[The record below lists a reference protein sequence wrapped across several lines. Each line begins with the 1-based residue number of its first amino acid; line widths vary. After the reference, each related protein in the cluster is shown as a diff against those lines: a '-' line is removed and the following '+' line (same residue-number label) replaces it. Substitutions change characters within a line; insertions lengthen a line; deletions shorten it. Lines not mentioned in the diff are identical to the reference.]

1 MLKVNKLTSRKTLIP
16 LDHYALPF
24 CTPPGGPEMD
34 SDSLGE
40 FLMGDRIQSSP
51 YRLEMK
57 KDAYCEQLC
66 VSNLGRPQNAP
77 NASLNK
83 VAMAI
88 RNKYSANWLVD
99 DLPSTARVENGY
111 GIKARLSH
119 GIPTGF
125 IADKAYIYNHVNIE
139 IEYQPVE
146 SEPNM
151 FHIVRFTVVPFSIRH
166 DFFEPSVDA
175 WEEGTS
181 GRGVLPVATIRNPVG
196 SCMKESTAHMS
207 DKTLSKVVW
216 PQEASGKV
224 LFTYDVI
231 WRENSRLTWADRWDT
246 YFRMDDLVP
255 AKIHWYAIANSLM
268 VALVLTG
275 MVVTILIRSLRR
287 DINRYNKAASED
299 ITVSLLTEQ
308 PKQEH
313 LGWKLVH
320 ADVFRPPS
328 SCRALLCV
336 RCGTGAQLL
345 CAGFF
350 TALLAATGSVSQAV
364 RGQVLVTFLL
374 LYAFA
379 GAVNGYVTAR
389 LYKTY
394 EGGACDRIAYLAS
407 LLFPGIAFTFFFL
420 VNVIAGHIES
430 TLAVPCVPILCLL
443 TLWLG
448 ISTPLVFAG
457 VYRGFK
463 QDPIE
468 YPVSTSSIPRPV
480 PDQRWFVS
488 VPFTMLSGGVL
499 SFGAGHVELYFIM
512 GSMWFGTY
520 YNTFGFLF
528 STCVVIM
535 VTCIGVTIVCTYYQL
550 CKEDYRWWWRSF
562 TNSGAA
568 GLYVMGYSIQY
579 FQHFEA
585 DSAATYF
592 LYFGYMALVSS
603 ALFLALGTVGVASGL
618 WISKVMFTY
627 GRDKEIWG

>member
-1 MLKVNKLTSRKTLIP
+1 
-16 LDHYALPF
+16 
-24 CTPPGGPEMD
+24 MD
-34 SDSLGE
+34 SESLGE
-40 FLMGDRIQSSP
+40 LLMGDRIQSSP
-51 YRLEMK
+51 YQLEMK
-57 KDAYCEQLC
+57 KDVYCEQLC

-83 VAMAI
+83 VARAI

-99 DLPSTARVENGY
+99 DLPSTSRVENGY
-111 GIKARLSH
+111 GLSR

-125 IADKAYIYNHVNIE
+125 IADKAYIHNHVNIE

-166 DFFEPSVDA
+166 DIDPVVET
-175 WEEGTS
+175 EEEATD
-181 GRGVLPVATIRNPVG
+181 GRGLRPVARIRNPVA
-196 SCMKESTAHMS
+196 SCMAKSATHMS
-207 DKTLSKVVW
+207 YKALSKGVR

-231 WRENSRLTWADRWDT
+231 WRETSRFPWADV
-246 YFRMDDLVP
+246 YLAMDHLIP
-255 AKIHWYAIANSLM
+255 AQLHWYSLANSVV
-268 VALVLTG
+268 VALLLSG
-275 MVVTILIRSLRR
+275 LVVAILIRNLRR
-287 DINRYNKAASED
+287 DINRYNKDATEA
-299 ITVSLLTEQ
+299 VSLLTEQ

-313 LGWKLVH
+313 FGWKLVH

-336 RCGTGAQLL
+336 CCGTGAQLL

-364 RGQVLVTFLL
+364 RGQLLVTFLV

-379 GAVNGYVTAR
+379 GGVNGYVTAR
-389 LYKTY
+389 MYKTFD
-394 EGGACDRIAYLAS
+394 GDSRNRIAYLAS
-407 LLFPGIAFTFFFL
+407 LSFPGIALTFFLL
-420 VNVIAGHIES
+420 VNVIAWLIES
-430 TLAVPCVPILCLL
+430 TLAVPCVPILWLW

-448 ISTPLVFAG
+448 ISTPLVVAG
-457 VYRGFK
+457 ASRGFK
-463 QDPIE
+463 QNPIQ

-488 VPFTMLSGGVL
+488 VPFTMLFGGVL
-499 SFGAGHVELYFIM
+499 SFAAGFVELHFIM
-512 GSMWFGTY
+512 GSMWLGTY
-520 YNTFGFLF
+520 YNPFGFLF
-528 STCVVIM
+528 ATCVVIM
-535 VTCIGVTIVCTYYQL
+535 VTCIGSTIVCTYIQL

-562 TNSGAA
+562 TNSGAG

-579 FQHFEA
+579 FQKFEA

-627 GRDKEIWG
+627 GRDKEIWT